1 MDKFLKL
8 TENLK
13 NHECLLITSEENRKY
28 ITSFTSSAGFL
39 VLGRN
44 GSAFFTDSRYIEAA
58 EKEISICPVKLF
70 TDFKDDV
77 ADYIFQH
84 GYSKVH
90 IEAEKTSVARLNF
103 LSKNLKLTKICSDG
117 TLDRSI
123 ENLREVKSEEEVS
136 KIQKAQLIAEKAFNE
151 ILTFIKPG
159 VREIEIAAK
168 LENIM
173 RTEGSQGFAF
183 DTIAISGKNT
193 SKPHGVPTDNK
204 VCVGDFVTMDYGAVF
219 DGYRS
224 DMTRT
229 VAVGKISSKQEEI
242 YNTVLKAQEASLSIL
257 KAGVK
262 CSDADKAARDVIKN
276 AGYGEFFGHSTG
288 HGVGIEIHESPNL
301 APKSKAILEAG
312 NVVTVE
318 PGIYLPDEFG
328 VRIEDFVVITET
340 GYRNLTSSPKNL
352 IVL

>member
-1 MDKFLKL
+1 MDKISKL

-13 NHECLLITSEENRKY
+13 NHECLLVTSEENRKY
-28 ITSFTSSAGFL
+28 LTSFSSSAGFL
-39 VLGRN
+39 VLGKN

-58 EKEISICPVKLF
+58 EKEINICPAKLF

-90 IEAEKTSVARLNF
+90 IETEKTSVARLNF
-103 LSKNLKLTKICSDG
+103 LTKNLKLTKICSDG
-117 TLDRSI
+117 TLDRNI
-123 ENLREVKSEEEVS
+123 EKLREVKSEEEIS
-136 KIQKAQLIAEKAFNE
+136 KIQKAQLIAEKAFDE
-151 ILTFIKPG
+151 ILKFIKPG

-173 RTEGSQGFAF
+173 RTVGSQGFAF
-183 DTIAISGKNT
+183 DTIAISGRNT

-204 VCVGDFVTMDYGAVF
+204 VEIGDFVTMDYGAVS

-229 VAVGKISSKQEEI
+229 VAVGNISSKQEEI
-242 YNTVLKAQEASLSIL
+242 YNTVLKAQETSLSVL
-257 KAGVK
+257 RAGVK

-301 APKSKAILEAG
+301 APKSKAILETG

-318 PGIYLPDEFG
+318 PGIYIPDEFG

>member
-1 MDKFLKL
+1 MKKISKL

-13 NHECLLITSEENRKY
+13 KHECLLVTSFDNRKY
-28 ITSFTSSAGFL
+28 LTGFPSSAGYL
-39 VLGRN
+39 VLGKN

-58 EKEISICPVKLF
+58 EEKIKVCPVNLLR
-70 TDFKDDV
+70 DFKDDV
-77 ADYIFQH
+77 AEYIFQH
-84 GYSKVH
+84 GYTKIH
-90 IEAEKTSVARLNF
+90 IEAERTTVSQLNF
-103 LSKNLKLTKICSDG
+103 MSKCMKLAKICSDG
-117 TLDRSI
+117 NLDRSI
-123 ENLREVKSEEEVS
+123 SKLREVKSEEEIE
-136 KIQKAQLIAEKAFNE
+136 KIQKAQLIAEKAFDD
-151 ILTFIKPG
+151 ILKFIRPG
-159 VREIEIAAK
+159 VSELEIAAR

-173 RTEGSQGFAF
+173 RINGSEGFSF
-183 DTIAISGKNT
+183 DTIAISGRNT
-193 SKPHGVPTDNK
+193 SKPHGVPTENK
-204 VCVGDFVTMDYGAVF
+204 VQKGDFVTMDYGAVS

-229 VAVGKISSKQEEI
+229 VAVGEVTSKQAEI
-242 YNTVLKAQEASLSIL
+242 YNTVLTAQESSLKIL

-276 AGYGEFFGHSTG
+276 ADYGEFFGHSTG
-288 HGVGIEIHESPNL
+288 HGVGIEIHETPNL
-301 APKSKAILEAG
+301 APKSKAVLQAG

-318 PGIYLPDEFG
+318 PGIYLPNEFG